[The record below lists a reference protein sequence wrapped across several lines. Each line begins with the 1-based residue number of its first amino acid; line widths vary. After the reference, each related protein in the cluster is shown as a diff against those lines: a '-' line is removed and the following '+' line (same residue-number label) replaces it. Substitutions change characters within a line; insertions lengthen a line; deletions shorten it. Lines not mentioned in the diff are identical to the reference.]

1 MKYVIIKV
9 MGGLGNQLFQIAN
22 AYNLSKNYN
31 RKLLLCKDNA
41 YPRDLYWDTVLTHF
55 KNSLITTQKYNQLRQ
70 KSQIYNWAMTRFEYR
85 KITIDPSIE
94 YFCIEGYY
102 QTYKYFD
109 KLEFQKTLKLDY
121 YKEETPNQNDV
132 ALHIRRTDYTD
143 NNFHKVIS
151 LDYYY
156 NCLRQIIS
164 QGEININRVCI
175 FSDDLNWCKSN
186 FKFVFNNTVK
196 IVFVH
201 LSTDIEELCFMK
213 EFKTIIIANSSFSWW
228 AAYLGNNKKIYCPKN
243 WFNKGCHLNT
253 KDLRPEYW
261 IQINDVKSNHW
272 RKNKKRFDKNVFNVI
287 SLGSACCMKQN
298 ILVNLYTR
306 LGPAWVQTENATNFF
321 DWLICDFKAVS
332 FVFENL
338 MFRDDQFLSKE
349 NFTIKDVHSNP
360 QKLHGGWKIKYRKV
374 ENLQYKLISLHD
386 VLRFRKEVTKDF
398 FDKYKRRFQRLYDK
412 IVNNTTL
419 HFIHCFDFQ
428 WLDPYYPTIEE
439 INTVFKT
446 CKSINP
452 FCEIK
457 LYFLVHPK
465 FQPDK
470 IQINGEIFDKYK
482 KIDNVEVYFLKDKGF
497 QTDWK
502 ADNLTFDEFFK

>member
-1 MKYVIIKV
+1 MKYIIIKV
-9 MGGLGNQLFQIAN
+9 IGGLGNQLFQIAN
-22 AYNLSKNYN
+22 AYDLSKKYN
-31 RKLLLCKDNA
+31 RKLLICKDNA
-41 YPRDLYWDTVLTHF
+41 SPRGLYWDTVLTHF
-55 KNSLITTQKYNQLRQ
+55 KNSLITTQEYNQLRQ

-109 KLEFQKTLKLDY
+109 KLEFEKTLKLDY

-132 ALHIRRTDYTD
+132 ALHIRRTDYMN
-143 NNFHKVIS
+143 NNFHKVIK

-164 QGEININRVCI
+164 QRGINIKRVCI

-186 FKFVFNNTVK
+186 FNFNFNNTVK
-196 IVFVH
+196 LEFVH

-213 EFKTIIIANSSFSWW
+213 EFKTIVIANSSFSWW
-228 AAYLGNNKKIYCPKN
+228 AAHLGGEKLIYCPKN

-261 IQINDVKSNHW
+261 IQMNDDLKFE
-272 RKNKKRFDKNVFNVI
+272 KNKKRFDKNLFNVI
-287 SLGSACCMKQN
+287 SLGCACCMKQN
-298 ILVNLYTR
+298 IHDNLYSR
-306 LGPAWVQTENATNFF
+306 LGPLWRQSDNATNFF
-321 DWLICDFKAVS
+321 DWLICDFKSIA

-338 MFRDDQFLSKE
+338 MFRDDRFLSKE
-349 NFTIKDVHSNP
+349 NFTIKDVYSNP
-360 QKLHGGWKIKYRKV
+360 QKLHGGWKSTYRKV
-374 ENLQYKLISLHD
+374 ENLHYKLISLHD
-386 VLRFRKEVTKDF
+386 VKRFRKEIPQDF

-428 WLDPYYPTIEE
+428 WLDPYYPTAEE

-452 FCEIK
+452 YCK
-457 LYFLVHPK
+457 VRMYFLVHPK
-465 FQPDK
+465 FQTLQ
-470 IQINGEIFDKYK
+470 IQPNGEIFDKYK

-502 ADNLTFDEFFK
+502 ADNLSFDEFFK